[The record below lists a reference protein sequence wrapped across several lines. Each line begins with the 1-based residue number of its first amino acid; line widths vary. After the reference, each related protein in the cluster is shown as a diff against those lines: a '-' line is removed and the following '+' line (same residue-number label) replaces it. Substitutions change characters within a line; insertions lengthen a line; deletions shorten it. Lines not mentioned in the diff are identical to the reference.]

1 MNTCSFMMKLI
12 ELTKP
17 PSRSGEYHFGMLMAK
32 KLTAFFSITQTIID
46 NFFGYRFL
54 CFSNLKVLGNKEWE
68 NYVNSE

>member
-46 NFFGYRFL
+46 
-54 CFSNLKVLGNKEWE
+54 KVMIK
-68 NYVNSE
+68 YVISLDIDFYVFQF